1 MTNLD
6 VSKTKVRNNPTEVK
20 YTALTQ
26 LASGDKQFS
35 ASESRYGVQVVS
47 DANDSRTVVL
57 IKNSHTASV
66 EVNVAPG
73 NSPYNAENPLTIT
86 VPASKEVAVS
96 LESALYKDLSIDGYI
111 LYTTDAKYEEISVAC
126 ITLP

>member
-20 YTALTQ
+20 YTALTT
-26 LASGDKQFS
+26 LAIGDKQFS
-35 ASESRYGVQVVS
+35 ASESRHGVQVVS
-47 DANDSRTVVL
+47 DANDSRTVVV
-57 IKNSHTASV
+57 IKNSHTANV

-73 NSPYNAENPLTIT
+73 NSPYSAENPLTIT

-111 LYTTDAKYEEISVAC
+111 LYTIDTNFAKISVAC
-126 ITLP
+126 VTLP